1 MQQLQVST
9 QNQEQNFFSK
19 SKLPLQKWLL
29 MLYLWAR
36 EYPVSDAAEEA
47 EISSRV
53 AIDIYQCLR
62 EVCTDILLQIILG
75 GPGVVVHIDESLF
88 RHKPKVAGNQCNYQM
103 NSNAVI
109 NPSCRT
115 TNMKTHTHKKSNVF

>member
-9 QNQEQNFFSK
+9 QYQEQNFFSK

-53 AIDIYQCLR
+53 AIDIYQWLR
-62 EVCTDILLQIILG
+62 EVYTAKLLQIILG

-88 RHKPKVAGNQCNYQM
+88 RHKP
-103 NSNAVI
+103 
-109 NPSCRT
+109 
-115 TNMKTHTHKKSNVF
+115 

>member
-9 QNQEQNFFSK
+9 QYQEQYFFFIIK
-19 SKLPLQKWLL
+19 VAIAKWLL

-36 EYPVSDAAEEA
+36 EYPVSDATEEA

-53 AIDIYQCLR
+53 AIDIYQWLH
-62 EVCTDILLQIILG
+62 EVCTAKLLQIILG

-88 RHKPKVAGNQCNYQM
+88 RHKPKVGRKPVQL
-103 NSNAVI
+103 SNE
-109 NPSCRT
+109 
-115 TNMKTHTHKKSNVF
+115 